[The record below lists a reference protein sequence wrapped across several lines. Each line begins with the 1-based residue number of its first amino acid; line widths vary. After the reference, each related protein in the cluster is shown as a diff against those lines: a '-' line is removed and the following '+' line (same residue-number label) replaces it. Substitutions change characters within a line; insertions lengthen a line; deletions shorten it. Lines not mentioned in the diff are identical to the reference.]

1 MARRRGSGEGSIY
14 RDKDGRWRGSVHLG
28 YRGGKR
34 SRKIVSGKTRAEVAR
49 KVRDALQ
56 AAEAGLNFAP
66 ERQTVAD
73 FLTRWLRD
81 VVEPGT
87 RPKTARSYRDM
98 VNAHIVPHI
107 GKRKLVKLTPQ
118 DVRAFMRDKL
128 NEGLSPKTVK
138 HLRDTLRNALN
149 VAIRDGLL
157 VRNAAALAEPPK
169 AVNKEMKAFTPDQA
183 RQFLD
188 EVRGH
193 RLEAL
198 FSVTLALGL
207 RQGEILGLRWQDVDL
222 ERARL
227 SVRYQLQ
234 RVEGKLR
241 LVDPKTARSAR
252 TLMLPQVAVS
262 ALAAHYE
269 RQQQERALAGTR
281 WVDTGMV
288 FTTTIGTMLDQRNLL
303 RAFYAILRMS
313 ELPRVR
319 FHDLRHSAATLLLAQ
334 GVHPRVVM
342 DLLGHSSIAV
352 TLDTYSHV
360 IPDMKRE
367 SASQMDAILKPVA
380 STVASSATE
389 KAVH

>member
-1 MARRRGSGEGSIY
+1 MSKKRGNGEGSIY
-14 RDKDGRWRGSVHLG
+14 KDKDGRWRGSVHLG

-34 SRKIVSGKTRAEVAR
+34 LRKTVSARSRAEVAR

-56 AAEAGLNFAP
+56 AAESGLRFGP
-66 ERQTVAD
+66 ERQSLAD
-73 FLTRWLRD
+73 FLARWLRD

-98 VNAHIVPHI
+98 VNAHIVPNL
-107 GKRKLVKLTPQ
+107 GKRKLLKLTPQ

-128 NEGLSPKTVK
+128 SEGLSPKTVK

-149 VAIRDGLL
+149 VAVRDGLL

-169 AVNKEMKAFTPDQA
+169 ATNKEMAVFTPNQA
-183 RQFLD
+183 RQFLE

-207 RQGEILGLRWQDVDL
+207 RQGEILGLRWRDVDL
-222 ERARL
+222 EGARL
-227 SVRYQLQ
+227 TVRYQLQ
-234 RVEGKLR
+234 RIDGRLR
-241 LVDPKTARSAR
+241 LVEPKTARSAR
-252 TLMLPQVAVS
+252 TLMLPAVAVS
-262 ALAAHYE
+262 ALAAHQE
-269 RQQQERALAGTR
+269 RQEQERLLAGTR
-281 WVDTGMV
+281 WVETGMV

-303 RAFYAILRMS
+303 RDFYAILKTS
-313 ELPRVR
+313 ELPKVR

-352 TLDTYSHV
+352 TLNTYSHV

-367 SASQMDAILKPVA
+367 SAAQMDAILKPVA
-380 STVASSATE
+380 STVASSAAE
-389 KAVH
+389 RAVH